1 MGMLD
6 GINRIAKF
14 EKISFEQYRKDFIDT
29 FVKTYD
35 DGLFELLD
43 LNLPQIKGSMNL
55 ENIMRTIYDSI
66 KLPKRATCGSAGY
79 DFFMPIKTTIGVDK
93 SVKIPTGIRCK
104 MENGWVLTEFP
115 RSGHGFKY
123 GIHMANSVGIIDG
136 DYYSSDNEGHIF
148 IKLVN
153 DSILAKPLTIKAGE
167 AFCQGIFLPYGIT
180 YDDNVTKIRNG
191 GLGSTSK

>member
-1 MGMLD
+1 MFE
-6 GINRIAKF
+6 IPRIAKF
-14 EKISFEQYRKDFIDT
+14 EKVSFKQYLKDFIDVYGDDS
-29 FVKTYD
+29 FSVLVDAGLLPYKISGQYD
-35 DGLFELLD
+35 SSALESV
-43 LNLPQIKGSMNL
+43 IKK
-55 ENIMRTIYDSI
+55 IYDSI
-66 KLPKRATCGSAGY
+66 KLPTRATTGSAGY
-79 DFFMPIKTTIGVDK
+79 DFYMPFEIVVPANGVL
-93 SVKIPTGIRCK
+93 KIPTGIRCK